1 MNKLITR
8 NYLDI
13 SSIAHLNEVK
23 RPINSPSLK
32 VKKIDDFQLNKFFYK
47 QIGKNH
53 QWLDRLE
60 WTEQNWIDYVSNK
73 KLLTFILK
81 NNDELIGYFELILHS
96 KEKEVEIAYF
106 GILAEYRG
114 KKLGGHLLSEAIKKS
129 FLLKAKRVW
138 AHTCTFDHQNALKN
152 YIARGMNIFKQEEL
166 IAQKL

>member
-1 MNKLITR
+1 MKKKILR
-8 NYLDI
+8 NYLNIRIQD
-13 SSIAHLNEVK
+13 
-23 RPINSPSLK
+23 RLK
-32 VKKIDDFQLNKFFYK
+32 ESTKPKKFPYVGLYKIDDFQLNKFFYK